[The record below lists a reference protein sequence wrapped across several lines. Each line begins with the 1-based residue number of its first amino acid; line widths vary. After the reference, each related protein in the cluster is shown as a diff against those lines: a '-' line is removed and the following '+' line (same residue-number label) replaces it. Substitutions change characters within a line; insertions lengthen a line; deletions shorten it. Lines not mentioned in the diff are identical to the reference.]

1 MKFTLLTLA
10 LFITSISF
18 AQKDKDYNQMATEIE
33 QKIWGTK
40 DPLFESNELPAEYKN
55 ESGVILAQKHT
66 IETDSKKKS
75 SFLGFRS
82 VLQGT
87 FSKTVREKIYLN
99 DQSSLDEYSQL
110 SFSKLQSKRSGMLT
124 KNIAYSF
131 LGIRVIKPNGT
142 VEKINVDETAVTLKE
157 TSDGKKNKIAI
168 PNLAIGDIIDYYITS
183 YDKVEVAGSI
193 ETMMF
198 VLSDDYPIVNYSINI
213 LFDKRIAA
221 EYQCI
226 NGAPDFRVRGVEDDN
241 LMEITAKNLPKI
253 KNLVWSSM
261 ARQMPLARIKYAFGD
276 IYHSAGNM
284 VKKGSVQKVVT
295 ADDVETSVQNSLA
308 NYMMSIP
315 SNNNIKKEWEK
326 YSSTRKGAQTGDSI
340 AAFVYYYYRY
350 YNYGNYKDLA
360 EGDFASAEEF
370 GGNYYQLQ
378 RGMEIV
384 RTLDEVFD
392 IKGEVIM
399 ITGRNSVKRSNLFSG
414 GDLNFMI
421 RIYTP
426 KPTFLYL
433 GGSLYNYGEIYPA
446 FEGEQGKYVSFKS
459 KKTGLIIR
467 RVIGYEVEDQGVA
480 TPNKTDYKT
489 NNHSEKLTI
498 EIDKANQQLLN
509 IKRNVLSK
517 GHLRRDMQSSLEIW
531 EDYCKSERAKL
542 GYDTDMQKFWTDKGK
557 DFKKSIDEFNTKL
570 TKARETVKEKFEA
583 EVNGQYDSKPKELKS
598 YKILNHGFRHSDPG
612 FAMEEEFTMD
622 GWVKKAGNNFIVEIG
637 KLAGSQMEIKANQR
651 DRKLDIYMP
660 FARSFTDTIQ
670 LIIPDGYTV
679 EGLDKLNKKTE
690 NECGGFVT
698 TAKVEGNQLIVT
710 TNKYYV
716 NAVEPVANWA
726 KLTAFVDAAFDFG
739 KEKVLLKKK

>member
-1 MKFTLLTLA
+1 MKFKLLA
-10 LFITSISF
+10 LTFFITIISF
-18 AQKDKDYNQMATEIE
+18 AQNNKEYNQMAAEIE
-33 QKIWGTK
+33 QKVWGTK
-40 DPLFESNELPAEYKN
+40 DALFESNEIPAEYKN

-142 VEKINVDETAVTLKE
+142 IEKVNVDEAAVTLKE
-157 TSDGKKNKIAI
+157 TSDSKKNKIAI

-183 YDKVEVAGSI
+183 YDKVEVAGTV

-198 VLSDDYPIVNYSINI
+198 VLSDDYPILNYSINI

-221 EYQCI
+221 EYLCI
-226 NGAPDFRVRGVEDDN
+226 NGAPDFRVRGQDDGN
-241 LMEITAKNLPKI
+241 LLEITAKNLPKI

-261 ARQMPLARIKYAFGD
+261 ARQMPLARLKYAFSD
-276 IYHSAGNM
+276 IYHSAGNV
-284 VKKGSVQKVVT
+284 VKRGSVQKVVT

-308 NYMMSIP
+308 SYMMSIS
-315 SNNNIKKEWEK
+315 SNGNIKKEWEK
-326 YSSTRKGAQTGDSI
+326 YSSTRKGNQTSDSI
-340 AAFVYYYYRY
+340 AAFVYYCYRY
-350 YNYGNYKDLA
+350 YNYGNYKDLVD
-360 EGDFASAEEF
+360 GDFASAEDY

-378 RGMEIV
+378 KGMEII

-399 ITGRNSVKRSNLFSG
+399 ITGRNSVKRNNLFSS

-421 RIYTP
+421 RMYTP

-480 TPNKTDYKT
+480 TPNKTDYKA
-489 NNHSEKLTI
+489 NNHTEKLTV
-498 EIDKANQQLLN
+498 EIDKTNQQLLN
-509 IKRNVLSK
+509 VKRNVVAK
-517 GHLRRDMQSSLEIW
+517 GHLRRDMQSSLEVW
-531 EDYCKSERAKL
+531 EDYCKTERANL
-542 GYDTDMQKFWTDKGK
+542 GYETDMQKFWSDKGK
-557 DFKKSIDEFNTKL
+557 DYKKSVEEFTTKL
-570 TKARETVKEKFEA
+570 TKARETVKEKFET
-583 EVNGQYDSKPKELKS
+583 EVKNQYDAKPKELKS
-598 YKILNHGFRHSDPG
+598 YKIINHGFRHGDPG
-612 FAMEEEFTMD
+612 FVMEEDFTMD
-622 GWVKKAGNNFIVEIG
+622 GWVKKAGNNYIVEIG
-637 KLAGSQMEIKANQR
+637 KLTGGQMEIKAEQR
-651 DRKLDIYMP
+651 DRKLDIYMAFP
-660 FARSFTDTIQ
+660 RSFTDTIQ
-670 LIIPDGYTV
+670 LTIPEGYSV
-679 EGLDKLNKKTE
+679 EGLEKLNKKTE
-690 NECGGFVT
+690 NECGGYVT
-698 TAKVEGNQLIVT
+698 TAKVEGNKLLVT
-710 TNKYYV
+710 TNKYYI
-716 NAVEPVANWA
+716 NAVEPVANWQ